1 MISKKADKITYF
13 KKLNIQANSLILN
26 IKLYLDFQVWTRIGS
41 TLRAN
46 LTFPL
51 ISFVLWAVLV
61 QI

>member
-26 IKLYLDFQVWTRIGS
+26 IKLYLYFQVWTRIGS

-51 ISFVLWAVLV
+51 TSFAF
-61 QI
+61 